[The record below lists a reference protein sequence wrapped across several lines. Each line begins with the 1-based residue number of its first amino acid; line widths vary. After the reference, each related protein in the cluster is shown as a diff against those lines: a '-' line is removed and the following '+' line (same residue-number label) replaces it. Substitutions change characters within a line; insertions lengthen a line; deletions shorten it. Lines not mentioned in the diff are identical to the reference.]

1 MSDTGYGP
9 SVRTALENGAA
20 TASLASGLTSASQ
33 ADRAKVAELAREFE
47 AYFVAKMIRDMRAAM
62 LDDEEGSGLGAGTMT
77 ETMDTEL
84 ARQITQS
91 GGVGLATVLG
101 NAIDHQVYGRTGTPA
116 ATAPAAKDSTPGVAT
131 PTVRQSSAVATTA
144 LRSLSATS
152 DDAAALPLPLTNR
165 VSSAYGMRV
174 DPFDGT
180 RRFHSGV
187 DIAAAYGKEVPAAG
201 AGQVVFSGAQG
212 GYGNTV
218 VIEHADGIR
227 TRYAHLASI
236 QVEAGS
242 AVDAGT
248 IIGRVGSSGRS
259 TGPHL
264 HFEVLQ
270 NGQPVNPEVAA
281 TRFAGQLKFGGV
293 VADSSGS
300 QPSVLGV
307 AVGVDDEDSGQ

>member
-1 MSDTGYGP
+1 MSSTGYGP
-9 SVRTALENGAA
+9 TVRTALENGAG
-20 TASLASGLTSASQ
+20 TTSLARGVTSTSQ

-47 AYFVAKMIRDMRAAM
+47 AYFVTKMIRDMREAM

-84 ARQITQS
+84 ARQITQGS
-91 GGVGLATVLG
+91 GMGLAAVLG
-101 NAIDHQVYGRTGTPA
+101 NAINHQVYGRTSTTDSSESPA
-116 ATAPAAKDSTPGVAT
+116 KESTPGVAA
-131 PTVRQSSAVATTA
+131 PSIRPAAAVATTA
-144 LRSLSATS
+144 LRTWSSTS
-152 DDAAALPLPLTNR
+152 DQSAALPLPLGSR

-201 AGQVVFSGAQG
+201 AGQVVFSGAQS

-227 TRYAHLASI
+227 TRYGHLASI

-242 AVDAGT
+242 QVDAGT

-270 NGQPVNPEVAA
+270 HGQPVNPEVAA
-281 TRFAGQLKFGGV
+281 TRYAGQLKFGGV
-293 VADSSGS
+293 VADSPSS